1 MNNKFQNIDEITS
14 ADVQKES
21 LFKKTVF
28 SIFFIWTYQYIHINY
43 LCEVWSYMRY
53 FKNELDFS
61 QVFLTYIVA
70 LFPIYFY
77 SGLKQIS
84 SYFSI
89 IIYIMCYVP
98 IVVTLSYN
106 NTDELGYN
114 TVLLHQV
121 VLAFSMSF
129 FFLVDKIKTIKS
141 KRLILNIPIFW
152 FHVFTILTT
161 LYLVYKFSGNMR
173 FVGFEDIYDLRSE
186 NSQFSDPISQY
197 LTMWATYLIYPIYF
211 SLGLVKRQKMYLL
224 IGILGHIMIYMIS
237 GAKASILMPVIIFL
251 IYIVVTKIKY
261 LSFSQS
267 LAFFVSSLSLL
278 LFKVDVDSLFLFR
291 SIFLMRTLS
300 MPGYLFSNYL
310 SFFSNHPYTQ
320 YSHIGIVNSFT
331 NSYPYGDIPIGVV
344 IGDYDMTNANANAN
358 FWATDGVAA
367 YGLMGIVIITITMI
381 VFFIVVN
388 NLLKDKKTIFSYLVF
403 TGTILSL
410 LNVSFFTTLLSSG
423 LLLLVL
429 FVYAFDFE
437 EDKEKEQ
444 QTKSISDS

>member
-1 MNNKFQNIDEITS
+1 
-14 ADVQKES
+14 
-21 LFKKTVF
+21 
-28 SIFFIWTYQYIHINY
+28 
-43 LCEVWSYMRY
+43 
-53 FKNELDFS
+53 
-61 QVFLTYIVA
+61 
-70 LFPIYFY
+70 
-77 SGLKQIS
+77 
-84 SYFSI
+84 
-89 IIYIMCYVP
+89 
-98 IVVTLSYN
+98 
-106 NTDELGYN
+106 
-114 TVLLHQV
+114 
-121 VLAFSMSF
+121 
-129 FFLVDKIKTIKS
+129 
-141 KRLILNIPIFW
+141 
-152 FHVFTILTT
+152 
-161 LYLVYKFSGNMR
+161 
-173 FVGFEDIYDLRSE
+173 
-186 NSQFSDPISQY
+186 
-197 LTMWATYLIYPIYF
+197 
-211 SLGLVKRQKMYLL
+211 MYLL